1 MQEEIKSI
9 KPLFKLPLYQNKERR
24 TLHNR
29 ILTGRM
35 QTVSLIYINPSRPEG
50 PELLACWEGTD

>member
-35 QTVSLIYINPSRPEG
+35 QTVSFNTSARPVLRV
-50 PELLACWEGTD
+50 PELLAWEGTD